1 MPKAR
6 RVKGSKGVLIECDP
20 SIKSI
25 IMNIDSEYNEYIL
38 HDLDDTHLVIQENK
52 VQDLK
57 RRLDDRLK
65 ETIQEIERDSDSD
78 RDVKEGKGR

>member
-6 RVKGSKGVLIECDP
+6 RGKLYLRLVTPWKSSIMAKLEKGVLIECDP

-38 HDLDDTHLVIQENK
+38 HDLDDTHLLIQENK
-52 VQDLK
+52 VQELK
-57 RRLDDRLK
+57 RKLDDVGFD
-65 ETIQEIERDSDSD
+65 DSNS
-78 RDVKEGKGR
+78 

>member
-1 MPKAR
+1 MRPNQLAGKS
-6 RVKGSKGVLIECDP
+6 VNVQKGVLIECDP

-25 IMNIDSEYNEYIL
+25 IMNIDSDNNEYIL

-57 RRLDDRLK
+57 RKLDEVGLNTSRPNRH
-65 ETIQEIERDSDSD
+65 TY
-78 RDVKEGKGR
+78 

>member
-57 RRLDDRLK
+57 RRLDDVGFQITMLK
-65 ETIQEIERDSDSD
+65 PPPLTTRSA
-78 RDVKEGKGR
+78 

>member
-1 MPKAR
+1 VAKSLP
-6 RVKGSKGVLIECDP
+6 KGVLIECDP

-25 IMNIDSEYNEYIL
+25 IMNIDSERSDYIL

-57 RRLDDRLK
+57 RKLD
-65 ETIQEIERDSDSD
+65 EVGSPSPEHV
-78 RDVKEGKGR
+78 DVQVAVLTKHSA

>member
-6 RVKGSKGVLIECDP
+6 RGVLVECDP

-25 IMNIDSEYNEYIL
+25 IMNIDSENNEYIL
-38 HDLDDTHLVIQENK
+38 HDLDDTHLLINENK

-65 ETIQEIERDSDSD
+65 ETVQEIERDSDSD
-78 RDVKEGKGR
+78 RDVKEGERRR